1 MQFLFGSVS
10 GCFAPGRKEKGGVGW
25 MRENASEKGLH
36 VGRGHIVAEG
46 DGGLYEYK
54 CILLQH
60 MPALWP
66 IKCLVK

>member
-1 MQFLFGSVS
+1 
-10 GCFAPGRKEKGGVGW
+10 